1 LPTRKPSS
9 SSTPSDVPASSD
21 RPAFSTEE
29 IGFTLK
35 SDEKTLREIDEINE
49 EAVKA
54 AQANK
59 KFAWR

>member
-1 LPTRKPSS
+1 MI
-9 SSTPSDVPASSD
+9 
-21 RPAFSTEE
+21 STEE

-35 SDEKTLREIDEINE
+35 TDEQTSKKIDEINE

-54 AQANK
+54 AQSIK

>member
-1 LPTRKPSS
+1 
-9 SSTPSDVPASSD
+9 VPASSD
-21 RPAFSTEE
+21 RQTFSTEE

-49 EAVKA
+49 EAIKA
-54 AQANK
+54 AQAIK